1 MSNKTEARDELY
13 MEKELLLPYT
23 HLMKIRSKQL
33 RRKIPMSFNHWFKLP
48 AEKAL
53 FIVDTVDML
62 HNGTLLVDDIQDN
75 TLLRRSIPA
84 AHLVY
89 GIPLTINASLH
100 VMTLMLDKLLTLN
113 HPRLTKVYCED
124 FLEIVRGQGIEVYWR
139 DNFQIPT
146 EEQYENMIKQKTGHM
161 FRLAVRVMQLFSD
174 FKHDLSELPLLV
186 GLFFQL
192 RDDYCNLLEEEAV
205 EEWPAESTDNGKKA
219 PSIPNP
225 DNFCEDLTEGKFT
238 LPIIH
243 AASTGDG
250 QGVLNILRQRTRD
263 VSLKKFCVSELER
276 LGSLEY
282 TRERLEQVEK
292 SLRAEIARLGGNPML
307 TSALDDLSWK

>member
-1 MSNKTEARDELY
+1 MNNKNENRVEEPY

-33 RRKIPMSFNHWFKLP
+33 RKKIPMSFNHWLKLP
-48 AEKAL
+48 AEKAQ

-62 HNGTLLVDDIQDN
+62 HNGTLLIDDIQDN

-89 GIPLTINASLH
+89 GIPLTLNTSLH
-100 VMTLMLDKLLTLN
+100 VIFLMLDKLLTLN
-113 HPRLTKVYCED
+113 HPNLMKLYCED
-124 FLEIVRGQGIEVYWR
+124 FLEIIRGQGIEVYWR

-146 EEQYENMIKQKTGHM
+146 EAQYENMLKQKTGHM

-192 RDDYCNLLEEEAV
+192 RDDYCNLLQEEAV
-205 EEWPAESTDNGKKA
+205 EEWPADNGENCKQAPSTD
-219 PSIPNP
+219 P

-243 AASTGDG
+243 AANTGNG
-250 QGVLNILRQRTRD
+250 QTVLNILRQRTRD
-263 VSLKKFCVSELER
+263 VSIKKFCVSELER
-276 LGSLEY
+276 LGSLKY
-282 TRERLEQVEK
+282 TRDRLEQVEK
-292 SLRAEIARLGGNPML
+292 LLRAEITRLGGNPML
-307 TSALDDLSWK
+307 TSALDDLAWK